1 MRLIQIWNTYVSS
14 KYATEIENGDI
25 SFFIDNDYAE
35 DIGNMENAGQIMTAI
50 DRLRSPIKEMSPDSQ
65 EKTMKYIQNLK
76 KLGDLYFSMA

>member
-1 MRLIQIWNTYVSS
+1 
-14 KYATEIENGDI
+14 
-25 SFFIDNDYAE
+25 
-35 DIGNMENAGQIMTAI
+35 MENAGQIMTAI